1 MDGMSITIPKSATML
16 FYINDYNS
24 VDNGASVT
32 LEFSQAAPLPGSLV
46 LFGSGL
52 LAFISWRR
60 RVKIFRLKFPG
71 RPKGRP

>member
-1 MDGMSITIPKSATML
+1 ML

-32 LEFSQAAPLPGSLV
+32 LEFSDPPPVPVPGSLV

-52 LAFISWRR
+52 TAFIGWRR
-60 RVKIFRLKFPG
+60 R
-71 RPKGRP
+71 